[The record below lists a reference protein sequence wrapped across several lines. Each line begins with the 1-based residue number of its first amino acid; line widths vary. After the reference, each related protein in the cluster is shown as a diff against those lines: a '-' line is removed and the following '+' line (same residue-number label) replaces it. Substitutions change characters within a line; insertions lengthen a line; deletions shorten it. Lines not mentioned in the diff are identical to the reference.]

1 MSMDSVPLPNATW
14 PILGASNETV
24 LVGENGTRSEVGEFT
39 TRVGLMTN
47 STDVGGDS
55 NLVDKDSGVWWEGTS
70 EGGDFPVVK
79 FGPDLGFLE
88 PLAVYINLLMVL
100 AATVLVIAVACR
112 CVAAKVRLSMSGRRG
127 PEISFHLEAKGD
139 VIKRV
144 VSVVE
149 HQCDG
154 DGFGQNDLG
163 DSHQYEVEWMLPER
177 NK

>member
-1 MSMDSVPLPNATW
+1 MLMDSVPLPNATW
-14 PILGASNETV
+14 PILGASNGTV
-24 LVGENGTRSEVGEFT
+24 LVGENETHSEVGKFT
-39 TRVGLMTN
+39 TRVGLISK
-47 STDVGGDS
+47 STDVAGDS

-127 PEISFHLEAKGD
+127 PEISFHLGATGD
-139 VIKRV
+139 VIERV
-144 VSVVE
+144 VSVE
-149 HQCDG
+149 ERRRDG
-154 DGFGQNDLG
+154 DGFGRNDSG
-163 DSHQYEVEWMLPER
+163 DSRRYEV
-177 NK
+177 